1 MAKDYSAKDEIYLS
15 NVAKIGDSE
24 ENIIYIENAL
34 SKEEHNTIL
43 TYAKNVDS
51 WYDEPWDSKSVRFDR
66 MPNKISDILQKLFT
80 FTHDKAQS
88 IYDVQLNDFK
98 SADLNILK
106 FVKGFYLNPHL
117 DTNSNESNHIASV
130 YYINDEYSGGEINFP
145 EHKIKIKPKANS
157 LIIFPGN
164 ENYLHEVTRIQ
175 NGDRYSSSLWFQFT
189 GSTFNKNKQWYD

>member
-1 MAKDYSAKDEIYLS
+1 MTEKYSEKDKVYLA

-34 SKEEHNTIL
+34 SKEEHEIIL
-43 TYAKNVDS
+43 DYAKNVDY
-51 WYDEPWDSKSVRFDR
+51 WHDEPWDAKSVRSER
-66 MPNKISDILQKLFT
+66 MPQKISDILRKLFT
-80 FTHDKAQS
+80 FTHEKAKS
-88 IYDVQLNDFK
+88 IYDVEIDYFK
-98 SADLNILK
+98 NADLNILK

-130 YYINDEYSGGEINFP
+130 YYINDDYTGGEINFP
-145 EHKIKIKPKANS
+145 DYKLKIKPKANS

-175 NGDRYSSSLWFQFT
+175 RGDRYSSSLWFQFT
-189 GSTFNKNKQWYD
+189 GSTFNKKKQWYD